1 MRGIENRAHVED
13 TSREAKPLI
22 TRHEEAGLCRPP
34 LRACGSLIATFA
46 NREVIKH
53 HRNRV

>member
-1 MRGIENRAHVED
+1 MRGIEDRAHVED
-13 TSREAKPLI
+13 ASREAKPLI